1 MPNTRLFDRSIIRLS
16 PTETGE
22 DVRQFLQGLVTQDTA
37 ADMPSYAGLL
47 SPQGKALFD
56 FLLWADG
63 DDVLIDCESAQA
75 DALIRRLSMY
85 RLRRKIAIAI
95 DPSCAVF
102 WSAEGSSDPRHPDLG
117 KRWLGTPA
125 PDDVDVSAAFRAH
138 RMALGVTEGQAEL
151 GSDQTLW
158 LETNAAELNG
168 VSFSKGCYV
177 GQENTARMNWRQK
190 VNRRLVVVPLADAD
204 PKRQRVAF
212 DEWGLSVELRRVEDM
227 AGLDLPEW
235 QRAALA

>member
-75 DALIRRLSMY
+75 DALVLRRRL
-85 RLRRKIAIAI
+85 AN
-95 DPSCAVF
+95 
-102 WSAEGSSDPRHPDLG
+102 DL
-117 KRWLGTPA
+117 
-125 PDDVDVSAAFRAH
+125 V
-138 RMALGVTEGQAEL
+138 E
-151 GSDQTLW
+151 
-158 LETNAAELNG
+158 
-168 VSFSKGCYV
+168 
-177 GQENTARMNWRQK
+177 
-190 VNRRLVVVPLADAD
+190 PLAREKACV
-204 PKRQRVAF
+204 PR
-212 DEWGLSVELRRVEDM
+212 
-227 AGLDLPEW
+227 
-235 QRAALA
+235 